1 MFSPGM
7 FVFSFALKSAHHH
20 IDICEERTKFLSFK
34 WPSAEGVMKFYEFK
48 VLPFGLTSAPYVFTK
63 VIRQLAKYWRGSG
76 YLTLVYLDDGLGG
89 ASSVDRTSKLSNK
102 VRQDLTSSGFT
113 SNDDKSCWVPVQTLT
128 FLGSVLDFELGMIYT
143 PDYRILKIKSA
154 LESCLQRSV
163 ISARELASIT
173 GQIIL
178 MSYAVGNI
186 TRLLTRSCY

>member
-113 SNDDKSCWVPVQTLT
+113 SNDDKSCWVPVQKLT

-143 PDYRILKIKSA
+143 PNYRILKIKSA